1 MKAKKNS
8 QNKPTSDLFYV
19 FSLMVLCLII
29 LVDAG
34 VAQDDIKSRIFQKID
49 LLLKQAKAEQT
60 DLLSPSNYAKALEKY
75 EDASKDFD
83 KGKNIQK
90 KVEEINSLLE
100 SAIENSKLAK
110 ITFDHLLVAREDA
123 LEANAIEFSQDLYE
137 KAEDEFLDAAKTLEK
152 GSVNKAKEKSIKVE
166 KLFREAELVAIK
178 VSIIGNVKKL
188 LNQAEE
194 QNVQEYAPISLKRS
208 QALLMEAEKILNSN
222 RSAKTDAREKA
233 EAASYEVK
241 HAIYLAN
248 QIKSLK
254 GNDGNWEKLMLKHEN
269 YLAKILTNLGFE
281 PAFDEGFEKPV
292 KSAAGAIQNL
302 KKEIKQ
308 MSDEISSQDQMMASL
323 QSDLNN
329 LKAELD
335 KSKEKQEGLKAKLL
349 LEQQERDKFKKIESI
364 LGREQA
370 KVLREGDQ
378 IRIRLT
384 GLNFRSGKAIIEP
397 DFFNLLT
404 QLQRVIRLFPNHYIT
419 IEGHTDNIGDERFNQ
434 SLSLKRAKAVMT
446 YLMANMDLSVQQISA
461 IGYGESKPIAS
472 NENQMGRA
480 QNRRIDVVLSP
491 TP

>member
-1 MKAKKNS
+1 MKAKKFS
-8 QNKPTSDLFYV
+8 KNKSTSELLYA

-49 LLLKQAKAEQT
+49 LLLKQAKAEQS

-110 ITFDHLLVAREDA
+110 ITFEHLLIAREDA

-137 KAEDEFLDAAKTLEK
+137 KAEDKFLDAAKTLEK

-194 QNVQEYAPISLKRS
+194 QNVHKYAPISLKRS

-254 GNDGNWEKLMLKHEN
+254 GDDGNWEKLILKHEN
-269 YLAKILTNLGFE
+269 YLAKVLTNLGFE

-292 KSAAGAIQNL
+292 KSAATAIQDL

-370 KVLREGDQ
+370 KVFREGDQ
-378 IRIRLT
+378 IRIRLA

-419 IEGHTDNIGDERFNQ
+419 IEGHTDNIGDERLNQ

-480 QNRRIDVVLSP
+480 QNRRIDVVLSS

>member
-1 MKAKKNS
+1 MMSFILAIITSFLFVTNS
-8 QNKPTSDLFYV
+8 G
-19 FSLMVLCLII
+19 I
-29 LVDAG
+29 
-34 VAQDDIKSRIFQKID
+34 AQDDIKSRIFQKAD
-49 LLLKQAKAEQT
+49 MALKKAKAEQA
-60 DLLSPSNYAKALEKY
+60 DLLSPTNYAKAMEKY

-83 KGKNIQK
+83 RGKNVQK
-90 KVEEINSLLE
+90 KITEINTLLE

-110 ITFDHLLVAREDA
+110 ITFSHLLIAREDA
-123 LEANAIEFSQDLYE
+123 LEVNSVEFSQELYE
-137 KAEDEFLDAAKTLEK
+137 KAEEEFYDAAKTLEK
-152 GSVNKAKEKSIKVE
+152 GSVKKAKEKSIKVE

-178 VSIIGNVKKL
+178 VSIIGNVKNL
-188 LNQAEE
+188 LNRAQE
-194 QNVQEYAPISLKRS
+194 QNVHKYAPISLKTS
-208 QALLMEAEKILNSN
+208 QSLLLEAEKILNSN
-222 RSAKTDAREKA
+222 RSAKTEARENAEKA
-233 EAASYEVK
+233 KYEVN
-241 HAIYLAN
+241 HALYLAN
-248 QIKSLK
+248 LIKSLK
-254 GNDGNWEKLMLKHEN
+254 GNDANWEKLILKNEN
-269 YLAKILTNLGFE
+269 YMAQILTNLGFE

-292 KSAAGAIQNL
+292 KSAVLAIQNL

-370 KVLREGDQ
+370 KVFREGDQ
-378 IRIRLT
+378 IRIRLM
-384 GLNFRSGKAIIEP
+384 GLNFKSGKAVIEP

-404 QLQRVIRLFPNHYIT
+404 QLQRVIRLFPKHYIT
-419 IEGHTDNIGDERFNQ
+419 IEGHTDNLGDERLNQ

-446 YLMANMDLSVQQISA
+446 YLMANMELSVQQISA

-472 NENQMGRA
+472 NATQTGRKR
-480 QNRRIDVVLSP
+480 NRRIDVVLSP

>member
-1 MKAKKNS
+1 MTFINLYRDK
-8 QNKPTSDLFYV
+8 TSTI
-19 FSLMVLCLII
+19 SILII
-29 LVDAG
+29 FLGIFSIYCFADSVF
-34 VAQDDIKSRIFQKID
+34 AQEDIKSRIFQQAD
-49 LLLKQAKAEQT
+49 ELLRQAKAEQA
-60 DLLSPSNYAKALEKY
+60 DLLSPTNYARAVEKH
-75 EDASKDFD
+75 EDASKDFE

-90 KVEEINSLLE
+90 KIEEIKALLE

-110 ITFDHLLVAREDA
+110 ITFEHLLIAREDA
-123 LEANAIEFSQDLYE
+123 LGANAIEFSQELYE

-166 KLFREAELVAIK
+166 KEFRGAELQAIK
-178 VSIIGNVKKL
+178 VSIIGNVKNL
-188 LNQAEE
+188 LSQAEE
-194 QNVQEYAPISLKRS
+194 QNVEKYAPISLKRS
-208 QALLMEAEKILNSN
+208 QALLLEAEKILNSN
-222 RSAKTDAREKA
+222 RGAKTEAREKA
-233 EAASYEVK
+233 EEANYEVK
-241 HAIYLAN
+241 HAMYLATL
-248 QIKSLK
+248 IKSLK
-254 GNDGNWEKLMLKHEN
+254 GNDTNWEKLILKDEN
-269 YLAKILTNLGFE
+269 YMAQILTNLGFT

-292 KSAAGAIQNL
+292 KSAAAAIQNL

-364 LGREQA
+364 LGKEQA
-370 KVLREGDQ
+370 KVFREGDQ

-384 GLNFRSGKAIIEP
+384 GLNFKSGKDVIEP

-419 IEGHTDNIGDERFNQ
+419 IEGHTDNIGDERMNQ

-446 YLMANMDLSVQQISA
+446 YLMANMQLSVQQISA

-472 NENQMGRA
+472 NETQSGRS